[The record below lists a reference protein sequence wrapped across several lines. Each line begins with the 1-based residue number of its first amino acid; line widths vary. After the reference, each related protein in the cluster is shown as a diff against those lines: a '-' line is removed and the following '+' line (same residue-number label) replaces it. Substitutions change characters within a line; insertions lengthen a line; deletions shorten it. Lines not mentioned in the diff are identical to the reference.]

1 MPAAVTPVVLAIC
14 AVFSLFIIVV
24 GGVAVWSSLPERE
37 RQE

>member
-24 GGVAVWSSLPERE
+24 GSVAVWSSLPDRDK
-37 RQE
+37 QE